1 MSGIRVL
8 ALLVA
13 GAVTMAVP
21 VAVLA
26 QDNQHTA
33 QPMRGDK
40 PEKAL
45 TAAASTPV
53 VYKPPLRG
61 APGGR
66 VGGGTRGGDAR
77 SNGADRAVFMLSVL
91 APDHTGLTISEQPSL
106 YWYISS
112 ASRSPVEVT
121 VVDPRET
128 QPLLRVRLSSPLQ
141 AGVHRIRF
149 ADHGIRLEPDITYR
163 WYVAVVPDA
172 NRRAKDFLTGGAI
185 QRVASPEEL
194 QARLA
199 TAGATETPSIYAE
212 AGLWYDAL
220 AAVSAL
226 IDDAPDDS
234 SPRRMRAALLEQVGL
249 AGIEN

>member
-1 MSGIRVL
+1 MSGIRVF
-8 ALLVA
+8 ALLLA
-13 GAVTMAVP
+13 GAVTTALP
-21 VAVLA
+21 IAGLTQEKQQAAQATRGDEPGPVLA
-26 QDNQHTA
+26 
-33 QPMRGDK
+33 
-40 PEKAL
+40 
-45 TAAASTPV
+45 AAAPVPV

-77 SNGADRAVFMLSVL
+77 SNGAERAMFVLSVL
-91 APDHTGLTISEQPSL
+91 APDHTGLTINEQPSL

-112 ASRSPVEVT
+112 ASPLPVEVT
-121 VVDPRET
+121 VVDPRAAK
-128 QPLLRVRLSSPLQ
+128 PLLRVRLSSPPE
-141 AGVHRIRF
+141 AGVHRIRL
-149 ADHGIRLEPDITYR
+149 ADHGIRLDPDITYR

-185 QRVASPEEL
+185 QRVAPDEAL
-194 QARLA
+194 QAKLA
-199 TAGATETPSIYAE
+199 AAGATQTPSIYAQ

-234 SPRRMRAALLEQVGL
+234 SPRRMRAALLQQVGL
-249 AGIEN
+249 GGIEN